1 MKNEKTTYYHGTW
14 AGYGQAIM
22 TRGFELGHEGRGN
35 LLGRGV
41 YIAQT
46 LDAAALWT
54 LSDFIITCSLLPGT
68 RILWV
73 DETYERR
80 VIRYLEREFG
90 RELIALGPHFHRAIP
105 RNKRLTQSE
114 LIQLCAYTLMRARR
128 KRYQYV
134 LHARKGKKA
143 TYFDSWLCLSRL
155 HEQVKRHGYDA
166 LGDRS
171 LSHWDSDEILVFNP
185 SLLVPI
191 SAPWLFR
198 EGEFPKEERFSLS
211 KPIPE
216 DSLGEISTA
225 AQQEEEME
233 DHE

>member
-1 MKNEKTTYYHGTW
+1 MKDEKAIYYHGTW
-14 AGYGQAIM
+14 TGYGHAIM

-54 LSDFIITCSLLPGT
+54 TSDFIITCSLLPGT

-73 DETYERR
+73 DETYDQR
-80 VIRYLEREFG
+80 VIKYLEREFG
-90 RELIALGPHFHRAIP
+90 RELTALGPHFHRAIP
-105 RNKRLTQSE
+105 QNKRLTQSE
-114 LIQLCAYTLMRARR
+114 LIQLCAYILMRARR
-128 KRYQYV
+128 KRYQYA
-134 LHARKGKKA
+134 LHDRKGKKS
-143 TYFDSWLCLSRL
+143 TYYDSWLRLSRL

-185 SLLVPI
+185 SRVVPMSAHWLL
-191 SAPWLFR
+191 R
-198 EGEFPKEERFSLS
+198 EGEYPEEERLSLS
-211 KPIPE
+211 ETIPV
-216 DSLGEISTA
+216 SNLGEISTA
-225 AQQEEEME
+225 AQEEEELE
-233 DHE
+233 DDE